1 MSYIDCSMEEGKGG
15 KTLECEIGYSVI
27 FFFREVVELEIFD
40 RGHNLDEEAAKD
52 IAQKQLDYERRV
64 HQEYS
69 DYPESDTT
77 QFACG
82 PRDTERLD
90 FVLKRRVLRSALR
103 DSPREDI
110 ELYSS

>member
-1 MSYIDCSMEEGKGG
+1 MKESKGG
-15 KTLECEIGYSVI
+15 KTLKPEIGYSII
-27 FFFREVVELEIFD
+27 FFFREVVELELVD

-69 DYPESDTT
+69 DYPEHDAA

-82 PRDTERLD
+82 PRDTERLS
-90 FVLKRRVLRSALR
+90 FVLWRRVLRSALR
-103 DSPREDI
+103 NSPREET